1 MVLQNLTVQSKSKLA
16 RLVQTAPKIVA
27 WVEKR
32 PIQEMYEL
40 SVLRRANTLF
50 LYNICTICSL
60 FIEDAGQ
67 PPSSALQ

>member
-27 WVEKR
+27 WEEKQ

-40 SVLRRANTLF
+40 SVLRQANTLF
-50 LYNICTICSL
+50 LYNICTL
-60 FIEDAGQ
+60 
-67 PPSSALQ
+67 